1 MNLACGCLINAAK
14 WEVIL
19 KPVKQKL
26 AGFFLEKIMSIRIN
40 SEIPN
45 LVVETT
51 QGSFALR
58 DWIGES
64 WAILFSHPKDFTPV
78 CTTELGYVAG
88 LTGEFD
94 KRNCKIIG
102 ISVDPVEDH
111 LEWIKDIEETQ
122 GHKVTYP
129 LIGDP
134 KLEVAKAFD
143 MLAAD
148 DSDTS
153 EGRTAVDNAT
163 VRSVFLIGP
172 DKRIKGII
180 TYPMSTGRNFDEVLR
195 LLDSCQLT
203 VKHQVATPVNWNKGD
218 DVIIVPAVNDE
229 EAKKRFPEGWE
240 APKPYLRIVKD
251 PS

>member
-1 MNLACGCLINAAK
+1 M
-14 WEVIL
+14 
-19 KPVKQKL
+19 
-26 AGFFLEKIMSIRIN
+26 RIN

-88 LTGEFD
+88 LTEEFD

-203 VKHQVATPVNWNKGD
+203 ANHQVATPVNWNKGD
-218 DVIIVPAVNDE
+218 DVIIVPALNDE